1 MNIRMRQK
9 RHVAVVL
16 GVFAAVAL
24 LVVSTSMLA
33 NSRTFQLFGEVVPRV
48 DTSERVVA
56 LTFDDGPTPEAA
68 EEVLSILRERSVKA
82 TFFVVGEALK
92 QHAEWGRRMAQEG
105 HELGNHT
112 YSHKRMVF
120 KTPSFIREEVEST
133 DLLIRATGYQG
144 PVYFRPPYG
153 KKLALLPYYL
163 SRTDR
168 KNIMWDVAP
177 ESDPDVARDAD
188 KLIAHVLSEVRPGSI
203 ILLHVMYKSGAP
215 SLRALPGII
224 DGLRR
229 QGYEFRTISELLS
242 KR

>member
-1 MNIRMRQK
+1 MNIRMRQ
-9 RHVAVVL
+9 RRRVAVVL
-16 GVFAAVAL
+16 GVVAALAL
-24 LVVSTSMLA
+24 LAVPAGMLA

-48 DTSERVVA
+48 DTSERAVA

-68 EEVLSILRERSVKA
+68 EEVLSVLRERGVKA
-82 TFFVVGEALK
+82 TFFVVGEALR
-92 QHAEWGRRMAQEG
+92 QHAEWGRRIAQEG

-133 DLLIRATGYQG
+133 DRLIRAAGYQG
-144 PVYFRPPYG
+144 PVHFRPPYG
-153 KKLALLPYYL
+153 KKLVLLPYYL

-168 KNIMWDVAP
+168 KTIMWDVAP
-177 ESDPDVARDAD
+177 DSDPEVARDAD
-188 KLIAHVLSEVRPGSI
+188 KLVAHALSEVRPGSI
-203 ILLHVMYKSGAP
+203 ILLHVMYESGAP
-215 SLRALPGII
+215 SLRAVPGIV

-229 QGYEFRTISELLS
+229 QGYEFTTVSELLP